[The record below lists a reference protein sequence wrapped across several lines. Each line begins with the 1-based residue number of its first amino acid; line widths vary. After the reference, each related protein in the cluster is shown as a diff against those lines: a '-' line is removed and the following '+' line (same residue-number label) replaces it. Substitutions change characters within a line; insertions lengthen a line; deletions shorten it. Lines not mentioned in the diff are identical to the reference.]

1 MERPGKEFDDDA
13 IGRLNDD
20 IKEGIY
26 YPMFGRE
33 WREYR
38 RKTLGKPKTRRKKSQ
53 EEKPTAPEGATHFIP
68 PNKLFHLYPPSNNS
82 QLDIAYQS
90 EEIVFVRDGEQLR
103 MEGHPY
109 RAYVVVP
116 EGQEPALATSLD
128 GNRQHPLI
136 NGHPLY
142 IPPINYVKI
151 G

>member
-1 MERPGKEFDDDA
+1 M
-13 IGRLNDD
+13 
-20 IKEGIY
+20 IKS
-26 YPMFGRE
+26 
-33 WREYR
+33 
-38 RKTLGKPKTRRKKSQ
+38 LH
-53 EEKPTAPEGATHFIP
+53 EEKLTTLEGATHFIP

-103 MEGHPY
+103 IEGHPY

-128 GNRQHPLI
+128 GVERRFLTNNYLI
-136 NGHPLY
+136 Y